1 MTEVRKQRILIVDD
15 QSVHTVALCDV
26 LRQYQFDAEGCS
38 SAESALELLRNQSFD
53 LMLSDLNMPGM
64 DGIGLVK
71 EALQHDPDL
80 ACIIMTGEGSIATA
94 VRAMQ
99 GGALDYIV
107 KPFKASSL
115 LPVLARAQATRALR
129 LANAELERQLRQ
141 NVMELAEANH
151 RLEQART
158 AAEHANAEKSR
169 FLSNMSHELR
179 TPLNGILGFAQILA
193 ADKLP
198 ATQLE
203 KQRFAR
209 NIVQS
214 GQHLLKLV
222 NEILDL
228 ARIEAGKVPLAME
241 AVDLPT
247 VLQECRMM
255 VTPLAAKRDISLGF
269 GEVPAKRLRAD
280 RTRLVQVLINLL
292 SNAIKYNH
300 DQGRVAVACAA
311 AEGSRLRISVS
322 DTGPGL
328 EPEQVQHIFQPFHR
342 LGRDEEEEG
351 SGLGLALTRR
361 VVEAMQGAIGVESQP
376 GQGST
381 FWVELPLAPETTQQ
395 VQHA

>member
-15 QSVHTVALCDV
+15 QSAHTVALCDV
-26 LRQYQFDAEGCS
+26 LRQYQFDAEGCE
-38 SAESALELLRNQSFD
+38 SAEAALELLRSQSFD
-53 LMLSDLNMPGM
+53 LMLSDLNMPGL
-64 DGIGLVK
+64 DGIGLVR
-71 EALQHDPDL
+71 EALQYDPEL
-80 ACIIMTGEGSIATA
+80 ACIIMTGEGSVATA

-129 LANAELERQLRQ
+129 LANAELERQVRQ
-141 NVMELAEANH
+141 NVMELAEANY

-158 AAEHANAEKSR
+158 EAEHANAEKSR

-255 VTPLAAKRDISLGF
+255 VTPLAAKRDITLGF
-269 GEVPAKRLRAD
+269 GVVPPQRLRAD

-300 DQGRVAVACAA
+300 EQGRVDLACTVD
-311 AEGSRLRISVS
+311 GPRLRIAVS

-328 EPEQVQHIFQPFHR
+328 EPDQVQHIFQPFHR

-376 GQGST
+376 GEGST

>member
-15 QSVHTVALCDV
+15 QSAHTVALCDV
-26 LRQYQFDAEGCS
+26 LRQYQFDAEGCG
-38 SAESALELLRNQSFD
+38 SAESALDLLRSQPFD

-71 EALQHDPDL
+71 AALQHDPDL

-115 LPVLARAQATRALR
+115 LPVLARAQATRSLR
-129 LANAELERQLRQ
+129 MANAELERQVRQ

-151 RLEQART
+151 RLEQARL

-241 AVDLPT
+241 AVDLPA

-269 GEVPAKRLRAD
+269 GMVPQKSLRAD

-300 DQGRVAVACAA
+300 EQGRVAVDCSAA
-311 AEGSRLRISVS
+311 NGSHIRISVS

-328 EPEQVQHIFQPFHR
+328 DPDQVQHIFQPFHR

-361 VVEAMQGAIGVESQP
+361 VVEAMQGAIGVESEP
-376 GQGST
+376 GAGST
-381 FWVELPLAPETTQQ
+381 FWVELPLAPETTQRE
-395 VQHA
+395 QHA

>member
-1 MTEVRKQRILIVDD
+1 M
-15 QSVHTVALCDV
+15 
-26 LRQYQFDAEGCS
+26 CS
-38 SAESALELLRNQSFD
+38 SD
-53 LMLSDLNMPGM
+53 L
-64 DGIGLVK
+64 
-71 EALQHDPDL
+71 
-80 ACIIMTGEGSIATA
+80 
-94 VRAMQ
+94 
-99 GGALDYIV
+99 
-107 KPFKASSL
+107 
-115 LPVLARAQATRALR
+115 
-129 LANAELERQLRQ
+129 
-141 NVMELAEANH
+141 
-151 RLEQART
+151 
-158 AAEHANAEKSR
+158 
-169 FLSNMSHELR
+169 
-179 TPLNGILGFAQILA
+179 LGFAQILA

-269 GEVPAKRLRAD
+269 GTVPQKSLRAD

-300 DQGRVAVACAA
+300 EQGRVAVDCSPVN
-311 AEGSRLRISVS
+311 GSHLRISVS

-328 EPEQVQHIFQPFHR
+328 DPDQVQHIFQPFHR

-361 VVEAMQGAIGVESQP
+361 VVEAMQGAIGVESEP
-376 GQGST
+376 GEGST
-381 FWVELPLAPETTQQ
+381 FWVELPLAQETTHRE
-395 VQHA
+395 QHA